1 MTAENVFSIAN
12 IIALAGWLILI
23 VMGRHRLA
31 HTLVTGVILPLLLTA
46 LYTAIL
52 VIHWTESEGGFGSL
66 AGVQA
71 LFSNQWLLLAGW
83 VHYLAFDLFV
93 GSWEVRDAQ
102 QHRIP
107 RWAMIPCL
115 ILTFLFGPAGLL
127 LYAMVRTLALRRM
140 TLPEL
145 RNHA

>member
-1 MTAENVFSIAN
+1 MFSQSPTLSRLQDGSPDRDGPASLGPHFGNRRRPATAAV
-12 IIALAGWLILI
+12 G
-23 VMGRHRLA
+23 
-31 HTLVTGVILPLLLTA
+31 

-52 VIHWTESEGGFGSL
+52 VIHWTESEGGFSSL